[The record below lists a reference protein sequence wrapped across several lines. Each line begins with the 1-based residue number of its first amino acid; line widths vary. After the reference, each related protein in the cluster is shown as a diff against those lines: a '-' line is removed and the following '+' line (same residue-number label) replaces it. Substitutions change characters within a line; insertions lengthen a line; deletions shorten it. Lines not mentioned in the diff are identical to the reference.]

1 MARVV
6 TIVQTSSSI
15 PTTSGISI
23 VISQT
28 TNPGSVVG
36 GISDVAYNETTWN
49 GNLDGASKN
58 VLRDKFVTM
67 DADLALKAYLTDL
80 VSLFITARNSTGS
93 TITKGSVVYV
103 SGVTGQKPNILLAKA
118 DAEATS
124 HVVGIASFDIPNN
137 TNVDNNVTISGLI
150 TDVDT
155 SAFVD
160 ADPLYLS
167 PSTAGLIT
175 KTAPSSPNFN
185 VDLGHCLYSHA
196 VNGKILVNIQKAISL
211 NTTLDTSNRVSPSNN
226 AVKHNLDLKFN
237 LSGGSLSGVLN
248 NAQGA
253 NIASAS
259 TTDIGAATGNYVN
272 VTGTTTITALGTVQA
287 GSTRIVNFN
296 GALTLTHNGTSLIL
310 PTGANITTVAGDCA
324 IFVSLGSGN
333 WVCTH
338 YQRKDGSALLGGGG
352 LTNWTDSLNSS
363 APNATITVSEFTA
376 TNAATNVDAAIK
388 AKGTGAHLAQ
398 TPDSTATGGD
408 KRGQYAVDWQKVRAA
423 ADQVASGN
431 YSTIG
436 GGERNK
442 ASAGWT
448 TVAGGYNN
456 RARGATCV
464 VGGGESNDAAN
475 NSSTVSGGSSN
486 ATANDYAFITG
497 GLSNSCSGYI
507 SGVLG
512 GSENSSTYHYT
523 LSSGYRSKAY
533 LYGQMSRAS
542 GMFGAV
548 GDAQGS
554 ALTLRRAIT
563 GTTATELF
571 LDGSA
576 LQAVLNSNSAW
587 NAEISVVAIIKTVG
601 DGTVTLGDVHGSN
614 YRVTIK
620 NIGGTT
626 ALVGSVEQIGTDSN
640 DAGMAGCD
648 VTITADNTNDCLKIT
663 FTPPTAA
670 GSTTVTRVVASVK
683 LTEVAN

>member
-36 GISDVAYNETTWN
+36 GISDAAYNSVTWDGVTT
-49 GNLDGASKN
+49 DAPSKN
-58 VLRDKFVTM
+58 AVRDKIVTM
-67 DADLALKAYLTDL
+67 DADISSAKTKTD
-80 VSLFITARNSTGS
+80 FITVTQAVDLDTLESDTATNNAKVTNATHTGEVTGS
-93 TITKGSVVYV
+93 
-103 SGVTGQKPNILLAKA
+103 
-118 DAEATS
+118 
-124 HVVGIASFDIPNN
+124 
-137 TNVDNNVTISGLI
+137 
-150 TDVDT
+150 
-155 SAFVD
+155 
-160 ADPLYLS
+160 
-167 PSTAGLIT
+167 
-175 KTAPSSPNFN
+175 
-185 VDLGHCLYSHA
+185 
-196 VNGKILVNIQKAISL
+196 
-211 NTTLDTSNRVSPSNN
+211 
-226 AVKHNLDLKFN
+226 
-237 LSGGSLSGVLN
+237 
-248 NAQGA
+248 
-253 NIASAS
+253 
-259 TTDIGAATGNYVN
+259 
-272 VTGTTTITALGTVQA
+272 
-287 GSTRIVNFN
+287 
-296 GALTLTHNGTSLIL
+296 GALTVDKTAITNKTAVTYDSAADYVLISD
-310 PTGANITTVAGDCA
+310 GSD
-324 IFVSLGSGN
+324 SGN
-333 WVCTH
+333 LKKAYIT
-338 YQRKDGSALLGGGG
+338 SSGGG
-352 LTNWTDSLNSS
+352 LTNWTDSINSS
-363 APNATITVSEFTA
+363 APNATVLVSEFTA

-408 KRGQYAVDWQKVRAA
+408 KRGQYSVDWQKARAA

-431 YSTIG
+431 YSSVG

-456 RARGATCV
+456 RARGSTCV
-464 VGGGESNDAAN
+464 VSGGESNDATS

-497 GLSNSCSGYI
+497 GFTNSCSGYI

-512 GSENSSTYHYT
+512 GAENSSTYHYT
-523 LSSGYRSKAY
+523 LSSGYRAKAY

-554 ALTLRRAIT
+554 ELTLRRAIT

-571 LDGSA
+571 LDGSS
-576 LQAVLNSNSAW
+576 LQAVLNSNSLW